1 MEDVLID
8 ATLVA
13 AGISPERCGEERTA
27 RLNDAELELYKQVL
41 HAFAASGRPSP
52 VWVRERATALGFDA
66 DQVLA
71 VLAREDLIHL
81 GADGEIAVAYPFSGR
96 PTRHQVTIGG
106 DREVWSM
113 CAIDALGMA
122 AMLGEP
128 IEVRSSDPV
137 SSEPV
142 TITLDPG
149 GKPKWDPAGA
159 MVIAGT
165 KCECIGPSYQGCCD
179 VLNFFASQSNAEHYL
194 AANPQVQGHP
204 ITIPEAA
211 DAGYAIVGDVLHP
224 RA

>member
-1 MEDVLID
+1 VLID
-8 ATLVA
+8 TTLAA
-13 AGISPERCGEERTA
+13 AGIPPERCGDERTA
-27 RLNDAELELYKQVL
+27 RLSDAELELYGQVL
-41 HAFAASGRPSP
+41 RAFAASGRPSP
-52 VWVRERATALGFDA
+52 VWVRERATALGLDA
-66 DQVLA
+66 DEVLA

-137 SSEPV
+137 SGEPV

-149 GKPKWDPAGA
+149 GTPEWDPAGA

-165 KCECIGPSYQGCCD
+165 KCECDGPSYQGCCD
-179 VLNFFASQSNAEHYL
+179 VLNFFLSQSNAEHYL

-211 DAGYAIVGDVLHP
+211 AAGHAIFGEVL
-224 RA
+224 RARG